1 MKTTETEALE
11 VAEGAVGVAVED
23 IQILAMATAAP
34 LAIQTEIEV
43 ATAAEAVVGVLLS
56 AAKKTLS
63 SWED

>member
-1 MKTTETEALE
+1 M
-11 VAEGAVGVAVED
+11 VAVTGVAVED

-43 ATAAEAVVGVLLS
+43 ATAEAVAGVLLS